1 LQDIRIVVVG
11 LPQILRDVITD
22 IVAAQADMEVV
33 GELPENADAAMIE
46 DLGGTFVAVRAGPS
60 GELSDIGDRLL
71 ERRAH
76 GLRILGLSDEGRR
89 GFLYELRPTAVAI
102 GDVSPERLLNVI
114 RAAIPFDA
122 ADTATEG
129 AVATPPSTRPNAG
142 LSA

>member
-1 LQDIRIVVVG
+1 MELVG
-11 LPQILRDVITD
+11 D
-22 IVAAQADMEVV
+22 
-33 GELPENADAAMIE
+33 LPENADAAMIE

-89 GFLYELRPTAVAI
+89 GYLYELRPTEVAI

-122 ADTATEG
+122 HDTPTEG
-129 AVATPPSTRPNAG
+129 AVATPPRTRPNAG
-142 LSA
+142 LTA